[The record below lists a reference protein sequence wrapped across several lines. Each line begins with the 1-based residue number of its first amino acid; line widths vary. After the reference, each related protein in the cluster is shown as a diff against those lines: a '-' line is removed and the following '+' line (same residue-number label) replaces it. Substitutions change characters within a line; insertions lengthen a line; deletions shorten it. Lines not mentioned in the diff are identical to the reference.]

1 VSGIHRHK
9 WSGAAACAWGAGD
22 TKPGQPALLPR
33 LRCSPLLRV
42 SGSGMHMG
50 GTLSTLFWFFFFFS
64 FYIFYFCGDPKMG
77 YNRCPLFIILT
88 EQRFCVV
95 SFIKINKTEFL
106 KLILLKLDRSETLS
120 LWLFPFNP
128 KQRSKL
134 CHLEIPI
141 WRFSD
146 F

>member
-1 VSGIHRHK
+1 VSGLHRHK

-64 FYIFYFCGDPKMG
+64 FYIFYFCGDPKIG
-77 YNRCPLFIILT
+77 YNKSYDHIVTPRRASSSYSLHVHTFIMH
-88 EQRFCVV
+88 V
-95 SFIKINKTEFL
+95 
-106 KLILLKLDRSETLS
+106 
-120 LWLFPFNP
+120 PG
-128 KQRSKL
+128 
-134 CHLEIPI
+134 
-141 WRFSD
+141 
-146 F
+146 

>member
-1 VSGIHRHK
+1 MKKKQILRPFLRKAWSFLGILRWAGHLISGN
-9 WSGAAACAWGAGD
+9 
-22 TKPGQPALLPR
+22 

-50 GTLSTLFWFFFFFS
+50 GTVSILFWFFFFFS
-64 FYIFYFCGDPKMG
+64 FYFFYFCGDPKMG
-77 YNRCPLFIILT
+77 YNRCPLIIILT

-95 SFIKINKTEFL
+95 SFIKINETEFL

-128 KQRSKL
+128 KQGSKL

-141 WRFSD
+141 WRSSD

>member
-1 VSGIHRHK
+1 
-9 WSGAAACAWGAGD
+9 
-22 TKPGQPALLPR
+22 
-33 LRCSPLLRV
+33 
-42 SGSGMHMG
+42 MHMG
-50 GTLSTLFWFFFFFS
+50 EWCLHYFGVFFFFLF
-64 FYIFYFCGDPKMG
+64 FIFVGIQKWVTTDA
-77 YNRCPLFIILT
+77 PLFIILT

-106 KLILLKLDRSETLS
+106 KLILSKLDRSETLS

-134 CHLEIPI
+134 CHLKIPI
-141 WRFSD
+141 WRSSD